1 VPKKHAIRA
10 FVESLHYNAGP
21 SFQAQVSSWWDI
33 IESYQEVAGK
43 GSCPINA
50 KVVKQVTDPKYSA
63 GKVITSD
70 FIQQLLQKVTD
81 GDSNAISVLFTDRDG
96 GINQTN

>member
-10 FVESLHYNAGP
+10 FVESLHYNAGASYQP
-21 SFQAQVSSWWDI
+21 QVSSWWDI

-43 GSCPINA
+43 GSCPVNV
-50 KVVKQVTDPKYSA
+50 KVVKQVTGPKYLA

-81 GDSNAISVLFTDRDG
+81 GDSNAIPVLFYG
-96 GINQTN
+96 